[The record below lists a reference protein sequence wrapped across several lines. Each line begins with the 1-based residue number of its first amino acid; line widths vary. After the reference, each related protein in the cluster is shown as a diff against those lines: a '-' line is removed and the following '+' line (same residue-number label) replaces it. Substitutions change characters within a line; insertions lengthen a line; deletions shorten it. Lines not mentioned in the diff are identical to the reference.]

1 MFALCVEASHQ
12 RGMGHLFRMLHFAS
26 FLREQNEDVIFFMN
40 AHQPAMTILNEN
52 GFDFEAVALDDLQS
66 DWERQLIQKHGID
79 VWVNDRLD
87 TDARHARRIKDTA
100 VRLVTFDDRGEGA
113 AMADLHVAALIFD
126 EVRELKGRKV
136 LSGVQYLI
144 LDKGIDD
151 YRRQRLALNKIV
163 ISMGGSDTYGVT
175 VQVVE
180 MLKGSKIPVT
190 VIVGPGF
197 EHLERLQ
204 QVMPDHFD
212 LRVNVPSLAEAFAEF
227 DLAFTAGGVTPF
239 EACASGLP
247 CVVVATE
254 RFEIPVGK
262 NLEKLGVALYVG
274 YYKDMKEIDVDSS
287 INVQAMSERAM
298 LCVDTKGAERVYEEI
313 RVL

>member
-66 DWERQLIQKHGID
+66 DWERQLIQKHGVD

-87 TDARHARRIKDTA
+87 TDVMHARRVKDA
-100 VRLVTFDDRGEGA
+100 KVKLVTFDDRGEGA

-212 LRVNVPSLAEAFAEF
+212 LRVNVPSLAEAFVEF

-247 CVVVATE
+247 CIVVATE
-254 RFEIPVGK
+254 KFEMPIGRY
-262 NLEKLGVALYVG
+262 LEETGATIYAG
-274 YYKDMKEIDVDSS
+274 YYKEMKKINVDSCVN
-287 INVQAMSERAM
+287 IQTMSECAM
-298 LCVDTKGAERVYEEI
+298 LCVDTKGVDRVYKEI
-313 RVL
+313 MVL